1 MKLQTKGVL
10 ISTNYIKKE
19 DKEFHIVSVLLED
32 TTKVINIFVKND
44 TYDRY
49 KNKERFSPLLVN
61 VDINVDTNKIY
72 YSL

>member
-32 TTKVINIFVKND
+32 TTKVINIFVKQD

>member
-1 MKLQTKGVL
+1 MKLQQKGVL

-19 DKEFHIVSVLLED
+19 DKEYFIISVLLED
-32 TTKVINIFVKND
+32 TTKVINIFTKRD

-49 KNKERFSPLLVN
+49 KNKDRFSPLLVN
-61 VDINVDTNKIY
+61 LDINLDTNNIY

>member
-32 TTKVINIFVKND
+32 TTKVINIFVKKD

>member
-19 DKEFHIVSVLLED
+19 DKEYYIVSVLIED
-32 TTKVINIFVKND
+32 TTKVINIFVKKD

-49 KNKERFSPLLVN
+49 KNKERFSPILVN
-61 VDINVDTNKIY
+61 IDINVDTNKIY

>member
-1 MKLQTKGVL
+1 MKLQSKGVL

-19 DKEFHIVSVLLED
+19 DKEYFIVSALLED
-32 TTKVINIFVKND
+32 TTQVKNIFTKRE
-44 TYDRY
+44 TFERY

-61 VDINVDTNKIY
+61 LDINLDTNNIY

>member
-19 DKEFHIVSVLLED
+19 DKEYHIVSVLLED

>member
-19 DKEFHIVSVLLED
+19 DKEYHIVSVLLED
-32 TTKVINIFVKND
+32 TTKVINIFVKKD